1 MKKLLLCGLTA
12 LCLAGTGCGIG
23 GGESGKVQVDLQQPF
38 QVDAKLTVDETQA
51 EASISRYGDQAWD
64 VTFSQPDSLA
74 GVQLAFLDGQV
85 TASYKGL
92 SFSVPQSAMPVK
104 SMLSIF
110 SEVAGELDGQKELDC
125 VKEGDTCVV
134 EGSVEQG
141 SYTLTLDQQ
150 GIPLKFEMPNQKFEM
165 QLTNFRQTE
174 APDGTEETTAPA
186 EQNATEPE
194 GTSGTATTAQ

>member
-85 TASYKGL
+85 TVGPEGAVVTGPKK
-92 SFSVPQSAMPVK
+92 AIAC
-104 SMLSIF
+104 SIF
-110 SEVAGELDGQKELDC
+110 IEVAGELDGQKELDC